1 MRCLMKVSLP
11 VAEGNAAVL
20 EGSLA
25 STITSILG
33 ELKPEAAYF
42 AEDNGARTA
51 FLFVN
56 LENSSQIPAMAEPW
70 FLAFNAKVEF
80 HPAMNLED
88 LKNAGPG
95 LENAVRKYGRTARA
109 AGA

>member
-1 MRCLMKVSLP
+1 MRCLLKVTLP
-11 VAEGNAAVL
+11 VAEGNAAVAD
-20 EGSLA
+20 GSLA
-25 STITSILG
+25 PTINSILSD
-33 ELKPEAAYF
+33 LKPEAAYF
-42 AEDNGARTA
+42 AEENGARTA

-56 LENSSQIPAMAEPW
+56 IENSSQIPAIAEPW

-95 LENAVRKYGRTARA
+95 METAVRKYARAARA